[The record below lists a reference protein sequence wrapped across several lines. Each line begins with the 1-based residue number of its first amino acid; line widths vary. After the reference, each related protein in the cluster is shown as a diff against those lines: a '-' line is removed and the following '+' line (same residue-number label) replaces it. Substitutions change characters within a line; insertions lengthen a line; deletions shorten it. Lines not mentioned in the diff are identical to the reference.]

1 MPTQPDKDIIGQY
14 QEFNERQI
22 KKREQAKI
30 DVEAAKV
37 QRRRERAAARARERA
52 ELKFKIKMQE
62 AEQEFC
68 DVWADA
74 HSKEIDDALDRLDDS
89 FTTIEGYGM
98 IGEDEP
104 STTHALNDA
113 YEWLFKAFGKGES
126 LKVNLDK
133 CGTDEL
139 LADEIA
145 EFIRYAEEWRRYINE
160 MQFQAV
166 RNAAVD
172 LFVIANFLEKDSR
185 GLHEQP

>member
-1 MPTQPDKDIIGQY
+1 MPIEPNKDIISQY
-14 QEFNERQI
+14 HEFNERQI

-30 DVEAAKV
+30 DVEAARV
-37 QRRRERAAARARERA
+37 QRRRERADARARERA
-52 ELKFKIKMQE
+52 DLKFKIKMQE

-74 HSKEIDDALDRLDDS
+74 HSKEIDEALDRLDDS

-126 LKVNLDK
+126 LKVNIDK

-139 LADEIA
+139 LANEIV
-145 EFIRYAEEWRRYINE
+145 EFIRYAEKWRRSINE
-160 MQFQAV
+160 MQFEAV
-166 RNAAVD
+166 RNASAD
-172 LFVIANFLEKDSR
+172 LFDIANFLEKDSR
-185 GLHEQP
+185 GLYESP